1 MKIKKNLMLL
11 TIILISIGLFSFS
24 NRVNAATISDDGKYY
39 LILSVCWDNED
50 IDGEYAKIIRFN
62 VEDGETKVKL
72 SELTEGIVPF
82 NGENQFS
89 HWGKNFSD
97 DEKADEELAIADF
110 NHSGEFN
117 GVSYTNGL
125 VLWAKFS
132 NEPLQGTGKYYLTLD
147 PFAGTINGKANLRLI
162 SQSTEFKTVD
172 LTKYIPVRE
181 GCTFK
186 GWDLNGKFVTSID
199 SSAFANTDAVNVTA
213 TYTQDTFVGDGIVV
227 VLNANGGTIDG
238 KSSNKYDYLG
248 GGNSGTSMSLLP
260 YIPVREGYSFNGWN
274 TKSDGSGE
282 NYTYIY
288 WRLWDKDNTWDST
301 VERDTLIQE
310 DSGYERYKNLTLY
323 ATWTKNPET
332 PTTPDEPTKPTE
344 DTVKEIQSTGEI
356 KTNIQFTNGISKD
369 YKLDVEKIGI
379 KKELLDKNVKFIVDM
394 NVLDGNDVVKIS
406 DNKMKIRIAMP
417 EDLKGYNKYEVV
429 YILNDEIK
437 ERIPATVENGYIVFE
452 TSHLSQYGIVATNV
466 EKEPEKINNETNNS
480 KTTDNIRTS
489 KTVGTNVKEK
499 SKKTKNET
507 KNPKTADNIMTSIM
521 LFVTSIT
528 AIGALTVVNRKKLK
542 K

>member
-24 NRVNAATISDDGKYY
+24 NRVNAATISDDGQYS
-39 LILSVCWDNED
+39 LILNVMDGD
-50 IDGEYAKIIRFN
+50 IDGEYGKIIKFN
-62 VEDGETKVKL
+62 VEDGETTVKL
-72 SELTEGIVPF
+72 SELTAGIVPF
-82 NGENQFS
+82 NGKNEFS
-89 HWGKNFSD
+89 HWAKFGG
-97 DEKADEELAIADF
+97 EKADEELAIADF
-110 NHSGEFN
+110 KWSGEFN
-117 GVSYTNGL
+117 GVPYTNGL
-125 VLWAKFS
+125 VLWAEFS
-132 NEPLQGTGKYYLTLD
+132 DKPLQGTGKYYLTLD
-147 PFAGTINGKANLRLI
+147 PFAGAINGSKANLRLI
-162 SQSTEFKTVD
+162 SESTEFKTVD

-199 SSAFANTDAVNVTA
+199 SSAFANTDVVDVTA
-213 TYTQDTFVGDGIVV
+213 TYTQDTFVGDGIVL

-248 GGNSGTSMSLLP
+248 GGNSGTAMSLLP

-274 TKSDGSGE
+274 TKSDGSGK
-282 NYTYIY
+282 NHTYIY

-369 YKLDVEKIGI
+369 YKLDVQKIGI

-437 ERIPATVENGYIVFE
+437 ETIPTTVENGYIVFE
-452 TSHLSQYGIVATNV
+452 TSHLSQYGIVAINV
-466 EKEPEKINNETNNS
+466 EKEPEKTNNETNNS

-499 SKKTKNET
+499 SKKTNNET
-507 KNPKTADNIMTSIM
+507 KNPKTADNIMTSII

>member
-24 NRVNAATISDDGKYY
+24 NRVNAATISDDGQYS
-39 LILSVCWDNED
+39 LILNVMEGD
-50 IDGEYAKIIRFN
+50 IDGEYGKIIKFN
-62 VEDGETKVKL
+62 VEDGETTVKL
-72 SELTEGIVPF
+72 SELTAGIVPF
-82 NGENQFS
+82 NGKNEFS
-89 HWGKNFSD
+89 HWAKFGG
-97 DEKADEELAIADF
+97 EKADEELAIADF
-110 NHSGEFN
+110 KWSGEFN
-117 GVSYTNGL
+117 GVPYTNGL
-125 VLWAKFS
+125 VLWAEFS
-132 NEPLQGTGKYYLTLD
+132 DKPLQGTGKYYLTLD

-162 SQSTEFKTVD
+162 SKSTEFKTVD

-181 GCTFK
+181 GYTFK

-199 SSAFANTDAVNVTA
+199 SSAFANTDVVNVTA
-213 TYTQDTFVGDGIVV
+213 TYTQDTFVGDGIVL

-248 GGNSGTSMSLLP
+248 GGNSGTAMSLLP

-274 TKSDGSGE
+274 TKSDGSGK

-323 ATWTKNPET
+323 ATWTKNQET

-369 YKLDVEKIGI
+369 YKLDVQKIGI

-437 ERIPATVENGYIVFE
+437 ETIPATVENGYIVFE
-452 TSHLSQYGIVATNV
+452 TSHLSQYGILATNV
-466 EKEPEKINNETNNS
+466 EKEPEKTNNETNNS

-489 KTVGTNVKEK
+489 GTVATNVKEK
-499 SKKTKNET
+499 SKKTNNET

-528 AIGALTVVNRKKLK
+528 AIGTLTVVNRKKLK